1 MKKFPNLNID
11 TSIEIGCKDNKES
24 RAIYVSLEP
33 DNINFPKNLELE
45 MKTINSSILLKLK
58 FYSDVE
64 KENNTGTLIN
74 TVDEILEH
82 IGIIKNVIK
91 ND

>member
-1 MKKFPNLNID
+1 MKKFPDLNID
-11 TSIEIGCKDNKES
+11 ATIEIGCKDNKES
-24 RAIYVSLEP
+24 KAIYVSLEP
-33 DNINFPKNLELE
+33 DNTNFPKNLELE

-58 FYSDVE
+58 FYSDIE
-64 KENNTGTLIN
+64 KENNAGSLIN

-82 IGIIKNVIK
+82 IGIIKNVIR

>member
-1 MKKFPNLNID
+1 MKKRPNLNID
-11 TSIEIGCKDNKES
+11 TTIEIGCKDNKES
-24 RAIYVSLEP
+24 KVIYDALVP

-58 FYSDVE
+58 FYSDIE
-64 KENNTGTLIN
+64 KEDSTGTLLN

>member
-11 TSIEIGCKDNKES
+11 TTIEIKCKDNKES
-24 RAIYVSLEP
+24 KVIYDSLLP
-33 DNINFPKNLELE
+33 DNIDFPSNLELD
-45 MKTINSSILLKLK
+45 MNTIDSLVLLKLK
-58 FYSDVE
+58 FSSVTE
-64 KENNTGTLIN
+64 NENNIDTLLN
-74 TVDEILEH
+74 TVDEMMEH

>member
-11 TSIEIGCKDNKES
+11 ATIEIECKDNKES
-24 RAIYVSLEP
+24 KVIYDSLVP

-45 MKTINSSILLKLK
+45 MKTINSLILLKLK
-58 FYSDVE
+58 FYSDIG
-64 KENNTGTLIN
+64 KENSTGALLN

>member
-1 MKKFPNLNID
+1 MKKFPSLNID
-11 TSIEIGCKDNKES
+11 ATIEIGCKDNKES
-24 RAIYVSLEP
+24 KAIYDSLAP
-33 DNINFPKNLELE
+33 DNINFPENLELE
-45 MKTINSSILLKLK
+45 MKTFMSLISLKLK
-58 FYSDVE
+58 FYSDIE
-64 KENNTGTLIN
+64 KETNTGTLSN

>member
-11 TSIEIGCKDNKES
+11 TTIEIGCKDNKELK
-24 RAIYVSLEP
+24 AIYVSLAP

-45 MKTINSSILLKLK
+45 MKTTNSSFLLKLK
-58 FYSDVE
+58 SYSNIE
-64 KENNTGTLIN
+64 KEDNTGSLIN

>member
-1 MKKFPNLNID
+1 MKKFPSLKID
-11 TSIEIGCKDNKES
+11 TTIEIECKDNKES
-24 RAIYVSLEP
+24 KVIYDSLVP

-45 MKTINSSILLKLK
+45 MKTINSLILLKLK
-58 FYSDVE
+58 FYSDIG
-64 KENNTGTLIN
+64 KENSTGALLN

>member
-1 MKKFPNLNID
+1 MKKRPNLNID
-11 TSIEIGCKDNKES
+11 TTIEIGCKDNKES
-24 RAIYVSLEP
+24 KVIYDALVP

-58 FYSDVE
+58 FYTDIE
-64 KENNTGTLIN
+64 KEDSTGTLLN

>member
-11 TSIEIGCKDNKES
+11 SNIEIRCKDNKES
-24 RAIYVSLEP
+24 KAIYVSLEP

-45 MKTINSSILLKLK
+45 MKTINSLILLKLK
-58 FYSDVE
+58 FYSDIG
-64 KENNTGTLIN
+64 KENSTGALLN

>member
-1 MKKFPNLNID
+1 MKKFPSLNID
-11 TSIEIGCKDNKES
+11 TTIEIECKDNKES
-24 RAIYVSLEP
+24 KAIYDSLAP
-33 DNINFPKNLELE
+33 DNINFPENLELE
-45 MKTINSSILLKLK
+45 MKTINSLIFLKLK
-58 FYSDVE
+58 FYSDIE
-64 KENNTGTLIN
+64 KENNTGTLSN

>member
-1 MKKFPNLNID
+1 MKKFPDLNID
-11 TSIEIGCKDNKES
+11 ATIEIGCKDNKES
-24 RAIYVSLEP
+24 KAIYVSLEP

-58 FYSDVE
+58 FYSDIE

-82 IGIIKNVIK
+82 IGIIKNVIR